1 MVNWVSAQSTPPMQ
15 PPYSAGANRSKLIEL
30 LDEGHEKVKLSR
42 GELEKIA
49 AWIDLSVP
57 YCGDYTEANTWTAP
71 EVEKYERYFS
81 KRQQLAAEDQANITA
96 WLQHKSSQANGR

>member
-1 MVNWVSAQSTPPMQ
+1 MQ

-42 GELEKIA
+42 EELDKIA

-57 YCGDYTEANTWTAP
+57 YCGDYTEANTWTAA
-71 EVEKYERYFS
+71 EVEKYERYFT

-96 WLQHKSSQANGR
+96 WLQHVSSQANGP